1 MKFKAGLQHI
11 NGAQNSHFKK
21 LPNSGGGGILTF
33 PLHQLDP
40 PISGGSRNF
49 KTGGAVPAR

>member
-1 MKFKAGLQHI
+1 MKFKAGLQPT
-11 NGAQNSHFKK
+11 NGAQI
-21 LPNSGGGGILTF
+21 PGGILTF